1 MPAFDIIADTQP
13 QQPLRVT
20 RHYGRKTVAQLRTE
34 LQALDSDLY
43 TNAVVNNMTYD
54 DLVYA
59 VQITPEVT
67 PEPEPEPEE
76 V

>member
-20 RHYGRKTVAQLRTE
+20 RHYGRKTVTQLRTE
-34 LQALDSDLY
+34 LQALDPGTY
-43 TNAVVNNMTYD
+43 TNKLVNDMTYD

-59 VQITPEVT
+59 VQVT
-67 PEPEPEPEE
+67 AAVESP
-76 V
+76 

>member
-20 RHYGRKTVAQLRTE
+20 RHFGRKSVSELKTE
-34 LQALDSDLY
+34 LQDKDSDSY
-43 TNAVVNNMTYD
+43 TNKVINDMTYN
-54 DLVYA
+54 DLVHA
-59 VQITPEVT
+59 VQITPE
-67 PEPEPEPEE
+67 PPEE